1 MSKIWALTLRQTFVE
16 HVQPFHSHMFVNTF
30 YTANDGIDKPCFI
43 ALLQRNFIF
52 TVARIATVIAKVI
65 FRSCCF
71 WAVIIVQF
79 LYFLLGCIHISTLM
93 RLRPLSDFIS
103 DLLYLG
109 CNYRFISVWLLIYM
123 YSNHAYI
130 PSYWSVIMFINVLL
144 LLDCNH
150 DYICLAIA
158 GLYPLLNICITCSA
172 WDPYIKD
179 EID

>member
-16 HVQPFHSHMFVNTF
+16 HVQPFHSHMVVNTF
-30 YTANDGIDKPCFI
+30 YTADDGIDKPCFI
-43 ALLQRNFIF
+43 ALLQRNIIF
-52 TVARIATVIAKVI
+52 TVARNITVIEKVI

-93 RLRPLSDFIS
+93 RLRPLSGFIS

-109 CNYRFISVWLLIYM
+109 CNYRFISVLLLIYM

-130 PSYWSVIMFINVLL
+130 PSYLSVIMFINVLL

-158 GLYPLLNICITCSA
+158 GLYPLLNICITYSA
-172 WDPYIKD
+172 WDLYIKD

>member
-1 MSKIWALTLRQTFVE
+1 
-16 HVQPFHSHMFVNTF
+16 
-30 YTANDGIDKPCFI
+30 
-43 ALLQRNFIF
+43 
-52 TVARIATVIAKVI
+52 
-65 FRSCCF
+65 
-71 WAVIIVQF
+71 
-79 LYFLLGCIHISTLM
+79 M
-93 RLRPLSDFIS
+93 RLRPLSSFIS

-109 CNYRFISVWLLIYM
+109 CNYRFISVLLLIYM

-130 PSYWSVIMFINVLL
+130 PSYLSVIMFINVLL

-158 GLYPLLNICITCSA
+158 GLYPLLNICITYSA